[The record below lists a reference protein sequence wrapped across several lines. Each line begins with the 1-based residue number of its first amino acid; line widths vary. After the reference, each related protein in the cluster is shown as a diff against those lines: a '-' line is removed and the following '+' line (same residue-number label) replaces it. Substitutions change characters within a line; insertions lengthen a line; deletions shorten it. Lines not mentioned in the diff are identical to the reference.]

1 MRQTDANR
9 LETVQEEV
17 NGTSGTP
24 YRLFFRSNLFKRR
37 GFIDENYYITAPHP
51 NVDALDLM
59 TELTF

>member
-51 NVDALDLM
+51 NVDA
-59 TELTF
+59 T